1 MKKALKRATALMLA
15 GIMSM
20 QLVAC
25 GTATSSS
32 SSTNSETSSTT
43 ATGESSGEQV
53 TLTMS
58 WWGGDSRHDVTLK
71 AIEAFEAKY
80 PNIKVEPQYGA
91 WGGWLEALTVQ
102 MAGGVEPDV
111 MQINWNWIYQF
122 SPDGT
127 GYTDLYEYSDIIDL
141 SQYSQSLLDEMTID
155 GKLQG
160 IPVSSTGKVFYW
172 NKTTFDKAGIDIPSS
187 FEDMIEAGHVFQE
200 KLGDN
205 YYPMALTSFEQMLV
219 MVYYL
224 QQKYDKPWIEDGK
237 VNFTTE
243 EVADGISFI
252 AMLEENHVMPS
263 QQEIAADG
271 ADTMDK
277 NTHWINGEYAG
288 FYEWD
293 SSGVKFANALADGQ
307 ELVIGDYPYDY
318 GDTKVATTK
327 ISMAF
332 AIKKDCEH
340 PEEAALLIDFLLNDP
355 EAIEILGTE
364 RGVPANANAVSV
376 LQESGQLSGLTYE
389 SNKLAMENA
398 GFPLDPYFED
408 SALKDSTGLYF
419 EIFEELS
426 YDHTDP
432 TELAER
438 LIEGINE
445 VEASNGA
452 AAS

>member
-1 MKKALKRATALMLA
+1 MKNIKKRAVSLMLA
-15 GIMSM
+15 GLMSA

-25 GTATSSS
+25 SNPGATN
-32 SSTNSETSSTT
+32 SSTESTT
-43 ATGESSGEQV
+43 PASESSTGESADDVV
-53 TLTMS
+53 TISFS
-58 WWGGDSRHDVTLK
+58 WWGGDSRHEATLK

-80 PNIKVEPQYGA
+80 PNIKVDAQYGA
-91 WGGWLEALTVQ
+91 WNGWLEALTVQ

-111 MQINWNWIYQF
+111 MQINWNWIYEF

-127 GYTDLYEYSDIIDL
+127 GYTDLNEYSDIIDL
-141 SQYSQSLLDEMTID
+141 SQFPQSLLDEMSID

-160 IPVSSTGKVFYW
+160 VPISTTGKVFYW
-172 NKTTFDKAGIDIPSS
+172 NKTTFDKAGLDVPTS
-187 FEDMIEAGHVFQE
+187 FADMIEAGHVFQE
-200 KLGDN
+200 KLGDD
-205 YYPMALTSFEQMLV
+205 YYPMALTPFEQMLV

-252 AMLEENHVMPS
+252 AMLEEEHVLPS
-263 QQEIAADG
+263 QQAIAADG
-271 ADTMDK
+271 ADIMDK

-293 SSGVKFANALADGQ
+293 SSGVKFANALAEGQ
-307 ELVIGDYPYDY
+307 ELVAGEFPYDY

-327 ISMAF
+327 ISQAF

-340 PEEAALLIDFLLNDP
+340 PEEAALLINFLLNDP
-355 EAIEILGTE
+355 EGITIIGTE
-364 RGVPANANAVSV
+364 RGVPASAQALTV
-376 LQESGQLSGLTYE
+376 LEESGQLSGLTYE
-389 SNKLAMENA
+389 SNKLAMANA

-408 SALKDSTGLYF
+408 TALKDTSGGLYA

-445 VEASNGA
+445 VQANNNAS
-452 AAS
+452 